1 MSSQDLQGFFV
12 ENMTEQEQKFELLI
26 EGILENGFAIC
37 DDFLDEMTVANL
49 LKTFSLRYE
58 QGNFKEASIGKS
70 SEVQKNIEIRGDE
83 ILWLE
88 SNSVDLSERVLL
100 DKNQAFVDYLNQTCY
115 LGIIDTEIHFAKYAV
130 GKFYRRHRDTF
141 QSKKGRVL
149 SVIYYLN
156 VGWVPE
162 NGGNLIIYTA
172 KNNLET
178 SISIAPLAGRM
189 VCFESGKL
197 DHEVTEAFSER
208 FSVTGWLLNSIK

>member
-1 MSSQDLQGFFV
+1 
-12 ENMTEQEQKFELLI
+12 MTEQEQKFELLI
-26 EGILENGFAIC
+26 EGILVNGYAIC
-37 DDFLDEMTVANL
+37 DDFLEKSDVENL
-49 LKTFSLRYE
+49 LKTFSKRYNE
-58 QGNFKEASIGKS
+58 GNFKEASIGKS
-70 SEVQKNIEIRGDE
+70 TEVQKNIEIRGDE

-115 LGIIDTEIHFAKYAV
+115 LGIIDTEIHFAKYAI

-189 VCFESGKL
+189 VCFESEKL